1 MSKVKYSKDVS
12 VIIPTFNNEESL
24 EFAIRS
30 VAKSSYPIFELI
42 VVDDGSKT
50 KYSKFIIESLKKE
63 IKFSLLYK
71 RKKNG
76 GPSSARNVGINI
88 ARGDWIAFLD
98 ADDLMITSS
107 IESKFQHLEQCKNS
121 KKIAGIYGSF
131 IWSTTKLVQPFNEN
145 IEPISRDHIGVMGK
159 VPGGAPSYIF
169 KKNALKSIG
178 GFDEKLIYNEDFDLL
193 LRLIKSG
200 YQLVGTNKPGFVR
213 NIQENSLTRASVPLS
228 LKGGRLFLKKAY
240 RERLLGKYEIFKRL
254 LINYLITIKDFYKK
268 MFVTQSKKEN
278 RKDYEKNSS

>member
-1 MSKVKYSKDVS
+1 MKKFRFPYEVS
-12 VIIPTFNNEESL
+12 IVIPTYNNEESL
-24 EFAIRS
+24 EIAIKS
-30 VAKSSYPIFELI
+30 AAKSSYPILEII

-50 KYSKFIIESLKKE
+50 KDSQLLVESIKKE
-63 IKFSLLYK
+63 IKIPLFYI

-76 GPSSARNVGINI
+76 GPSSARNEGINI

-98 ADDLMITSS
+98 ADDLMITNS
-107 IESKFQHLEQCKNS
+107 IESKFQHLEQCKNIN
-121 KKIAGIYGSF
+121 KIAAIYGAF
-131 IWSTTKLVQPFNEN
+131 IWSTNKLVQPFNEN
-145 IEPISRDHIGVMGK
+145 IKPISRDHIGVMGK

-228 LKGGRLFLKKAY
+228 LKGC
-240 RERLLGKYEIFKRL
+240 LLYTSPSPR
-254 LINYLITIKDFYKK
+254 D
-268 MFVTQSKKEN
+268 
-278 RKDYEKNSS
+278 